1 MLSLYVRLIKNF
13 LVKETKHHVLI
24 ETKESAQL
32 FTGAWSDRIG
42 RKWLIVSGM
51 WIQTA
56 GIVVVI
62 NSNAYFGFAFG
73 VVMLGIWTE
82 MVNPT
87 LLASIADVAHPSWRA
102 TSVGVYRF
110 WRDLG
115 YAIGAL

>member
-1 MLSLYVRLIKNF
+1 VDL
-13 LVKETKHHVLI
+13 
-24 ETKESAQL
+24 
-32 FTGAWSDRIG
+32 D
-42 RKWLIVSGM
+42 SGNCRRD
-51 WIQTA
+51 
-56 GIVVVI
+56 

-73 VVMLGIWTE
+73 VVMFGIWTE
-82 MVNPT
+82 VLNPT